1 MSGWFRS
8 VTGLGYPSSVLL
20 ETREN
25 QLEKA
30 GGGGGGGGGTGG
42 ERSTGKRDCYRD
54 AALEL
59 GKELV
64 SRRLNLVYGGG
75 SVGLMGLVS
84 QAVHQGGGH
93 VLGIIPKTLM
103 CKEITGETVG
113 EVRPVADM
121 HQRKAEMARH
131 SDCFIALPGGYG
143 TLEELL
149 EVFTWAQLGI
159 HDKPVGL
166 LNVDG
171 YYNYLLTFID
181 KAVDDGFINPSQRHI
196 IVSAP
201 TANELVQ
208 KLEEYVPVHDGIVA
222 KAKWEIEQVEFN
234 ASLQAEIAR

>member
-1 MSGWFRS
+1 ME
-8 VTGLGYPSSVLL
+8 
-20 ETREN
+20 ETNNNEAVNVNSRF
-25 QLEKA
+25 KRVCVFC
-30 GGGGGGGGGTGG
+30 GS
-42 ERSTGKRDCYRD
+42 STGKRNSYRD

-64 SRRLNLVYGGG
+64 SRRLDLVYGGG

-84 QAVHQGGGH
+84 QEVHRGGGH

-103 CKEITGETVG
+103 SKEITGETVG
-113 EVRPVADM
+113 EVKPVADM

-149 EVFTWAQLGI
+149 EVITWAQLGI

-166 LNVDG
+166 INVDG
-171 YYNYLLTFID
+171 YYNYLLTFLD
-181 KAVDDGFINPSQRHI
+181 KAVDDGFITPSQRNI

-201 TANELVQ
+201 TATELVQ
-208 KLEEYVPVHDGIVA
+208 KLEEYVPMHDGVVA
-222 KAKWEIEQVEFN
+222 KARWEAEQLELN
-234 ASLQAEIAR
+234 SSLQTELAR